1 METPAMKLKLKSSV
15 KFCLS
20 ALMASTAIQVA
31 IAEPDADGEDTR
43 RLETI
48 RVEGQAVNAL
58 TSDIAVDFAE
68 FGTQVQLISSEEIET
83 GGFTNF
89 GELASGLIRGANVGY
104 SPDEGEFTI
113 RIDGG
118 TDRDT
123 LLLVDGVPYFDRSSP
138 LEDLWPATAIDPRM
152 IESVEVYR
160 GGNSLYF
167 GSNGG
172 LGVVSVKTKE
182 PDGTLKGE
190 VGAYAGSFK
199 TREYYGNVSLP
210 LDKDGKHSILVF
222 GRSYETD
229 AHELFSADAYGDTII
244 ALGGRHEFPYSYNS
258 LGAKY
263 LWQIGP
269 ETELRLG
276 ASYATVDFR
285 DSFPNTT
292 VFAPNFTEFPIY
304 NASFKHR
311 FNDKLK
317 IDLEAHYQDPQ
328 LKNDEIDAQICQI
341 PRLQDL
347 PADIQAM
354 AADQGITGFTTA
366 AAFEAFAAG
375 IPGLPAGCVT
385 NPYGSTGSA
394 SDDAWNGGS
403 TFYINQDPNS
413 PYYGQPYGT
422 LENPFPI
429 GAPMGYVVESTA
441 NFGDGGLV
449 KGFGTTD
456 QRESGYVDYGFNAR
470 ATYTLNDYVEIVA
483 GVQNTSYKDNSDDS
497 YGVQDVTLTSTGIYG
512 DLRLTLPVLDGF
524 SGSFAARQD
533 FNDNFNDQSIW
544 KVGVRQNFGHGLY
557 ARGSGGTSYSL
568 PKIDE
573 IGAFGAG
580 ANINPGL
587 EPQDVKAFNLGAG
600 IDGDIFDGT
609 YNVEV
614 GYFKTEINNL
624 FSSRA
629 VGAVCLEYAND
640 IANPL
645 FSYLDND
652 TASIERNRTSIIAPD
667 SFCRTAANELMDPGQ
682 TVAVNAL
689 AKQDIEGF
697 TIDVAFDFDKWQ
709 ADFSYTNMESL
720 EPNPVYGVAA
730 RLDGTTTDLDFVVP
744 GAAGSSKLRQSS
756 ERPEWTLSGLIT
768 YTPTDRWVFALNPRW
783 QGPEWAYAGTTLAR
797 MVDENGDRVMD
808 DMNFGDYFVLN
819 GSVQYFL
826 GDKKQHR
833 FLIRGV
839 NLLDEDYFERASG
852 GTGYNRNTAAV
863 RGEIGPNDSAYYK
876 QYGWNGKPRSF
887 WIQYEYSF

>member
-1 METPAMKLKLKSSV
+1 MKLRLNSSL

-20 ALMASTAIQVA
+20 ALMASAAIPAA
-31 IAEPDADGEDTR
+31 IAEPEPDGEDTR
-43 RLETI
+43 RLETV
-48 RVEGQAVNAL
+48 RVEGQAVDAL

-89 GELASGLIRGANVGY
+89 GELASGLIRGANIGY

-123 LLLVDGVPYFDRSSP
+123 LLLVDGVPFFDRSSP

-172 LGVVSVKTKE
+172 LGVVSVRTKE

-190 VGAYAGSFK
+190 VGVYAGSFK

-210 LDKDGKHSILVF
+210 IDKEGKHSILVY

-229 AHELFSADAYGDTII
+229 AHELFDEAAYGDTIL
-244 ALGGRHEFPYSYNS
+244 ALGGRHEFPYSFNS

-276 ASYATVDFR
+276 ASYTTVDFR
-285 DSFPNTT
+285 DSFPETT
-292 VFAPNFTEFPIY
+292 IYAPNYTEFPIY
-304 NASFKHR
+304 TASFKHR

-317 IDLEAHYQDPQ
+317 LDFEAHYQDPQ
-328 LKNDEIDAQICQI
+328 LKNTEVDARVCQI

-347 PADIQAM
+347 PADIQAI
-354 AADQGITGFTTA
+354 AADRGITNFATA
-366 AAFEAFAAG
+366 TAFETFAAS

-385 NPYGSTGSA
+385 NPYGGAGSG

-403 TFYINQDPNS
+403 NYYINQDPDS
-413 PYYGQPYGT
+413 PFYGQAYGT

-429 GAPMGYVVESTA
+429 GAPIGYVVESTA
-441 NFGDGGLV
+441 SFGDGGLV

-456 QRESGYVDYGFNAR
+456 QRESGYVDYGLNAR
-470 ATYTLNDYVEIVA
+470 ATYTFNDYVEVVA

-497 YGVQDVTLTSTGIYG
+497 YGVRDVTLTSTGVYG
-512 DLRLTLPVLDGF
+512 DLRLSLPVLEGF

-533 FNDNFNDQSIW
+533 FNDNFDDQSVW
-544 KVGVRQNFGHGLY
+544 KVGLRQDFGYGLY

-580 ANINPGL
+580 SNINPGL
-587 EPQDVKAFNLGAG
+587 QPQEVDAFNVGAG
-600 IDGDIFDGT
+600 IDGEIFGGT
-609 YNVEV
+609 YNIEL
-614 GYFKTEINNL
+614 GYFETEIKNL

-629 VGAVCLEYAND
+629 VGAVCFEYAND
-640 IANPL
+640 LANPL
-645 FSYLDND
+645 FNNLTND
-652 TASIERNRTSIIAPD
+652 TSAIEQNRRNIIPPD
-667 SFCRTAANELMDPGQ
+667 EFCSTAARSGRRRRRQRRRPAGHRRLHHRRRVRLRQMAGGLQ
-682 TVAVNAL
+682 L
-689 AKQDIEGF
+689 HRH
-697 TIDVAFDFDKWQ
+697 
-709 ADFSYTNMESL
+709 
-720 EPNPVYGVAA
+720 GVARA
-730 RLDGTTTDLDFVVP
+730 
-744 GAAGSSKLRQSS
+744 
-756 ERPEWTLSGLIT
+756 E
-768 YTPTDRWVFALNPRW
+768 PR
-783 QGPEWAYAGTTLAR
+783 
-797 MVDENGDRVMD
+797 
-808 DMNFGDYFVLN
+808 
-819 GSVQYFL
+819 
-826 GDKKQHR
+826 
-833 FLIRGV
+833 IR
-839 NLLDEDYFERASG
+839 NTCASG
-852 GTGYNRNTAAV
+852 WHHDQ
-863 RGEIGPNDSAYYK
+863 P
-876 QYGWNGKPRSF
+876 
-887 WIQYEYSF
+887 